1 MQCYSCDGCKEGEC
15 CIRVV
20 DMRLCCGLQIYAA
33 VAAKYSMSSSR
44 PIQPSNRS
52 ILGSTT
58 TTSSSQPSCR
68 SVTFRFWQFHS
79 HHPQVLVCVCV
90 LACLRVCVLARVCVC
105 ACLLACVC
113 VCVMPPLLAHCNG
126 CLLSA
131 LTSRLAAS
139 GSLRGH
145 SQAAFTAH
153 QRQDEK
159 SHGCCH
165 CSLRECRPH
174 PHHCKCS
181 W

>member
-1 MQCYSCDGCKEGEC
+1 MLVSISHPTTRHMQCYSCDGCKEGEC

-68 SVTFRFWQFHS
+68 SVTFRFGNSTPTTHK
-79 HHPQVLVCVCV
+79 
-90 LACLRVCVLARVCVC
+90 CLFVC

-113 VCVMPPLLAHCNG
+113 VCLRACVCVCVLA
-126 CLLSA
+126 CLCVCVCDATIACSLQRLSA
-131 LTSRLAAS
+131 VCPHVAACSFWVAPWTFTSCFHSAS
-139 GSLRGH
+139 TPR
-145 SQAAFTAH
+145 
-153 QRQDEK
+153 
-159 SHGCCH
+159 
-165 CSLRECRPH
+165 
-174 PHHCKCS
+174 
-181 W
+181 